1 MHSVSIL
8 NISSFHSQLLDLIM
22 SLFHRVMT
30 AVACVQCSCCVWGSS
45 EPSLPLPRHIFKHEH
60 RSDHVLQGSLSLTP
74 SQPPAKERGASTD
87 AGCSQRSAAG
97 RLLKVPAVSV
107 SQRSCFCVT
116 AQDTMQMWHSARLQ
130 LLSKPSRFSLT

>member
-8 NISSFHSQLLDLIM
+8 NISSFNFQLLDLIM

-45 EPSLPLPRHIFKHEH
+45 EPSLPLPTQIFKHEH

-74 SQPPAKERGASTD
+74 SQPPAKERGASTN
-87 AGCSQRSAAG
+87 AGCSRREAAEG
-97 RLLKVPAVSV
+97 AG
-107 SQRSCFCVT
+107 CFCAT
-116 AQDTMQMWHSARLQ
+116 AQDTMQMRHSARLR